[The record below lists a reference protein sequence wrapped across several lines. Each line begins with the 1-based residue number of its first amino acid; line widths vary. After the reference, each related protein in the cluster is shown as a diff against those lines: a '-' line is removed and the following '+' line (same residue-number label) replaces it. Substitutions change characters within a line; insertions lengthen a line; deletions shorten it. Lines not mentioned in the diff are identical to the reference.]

1 MRDKSGRNIFAV
13 TEEEIKAG
21 GRKNAAYDDVKFIS
35 QEAEW
40 FLAGVL
46 QGLPDGE
53 LGRHAYVVYE

>member
-1 MRDKSGRNIFAV
+1 MRDKNGRNIFAL

-21 GRKNAAYDDVKFIS
+21 GRESAAYEDVKFIS

-46 QGLPDGE
+46 QGLPDSE
-53 LGRHAYVVYE
+53 